1 MKKIHREVFLLKRR
15 HPILTALL
23 VLLCLVVLAFSITG
37 VVIMHG
43 ATADKGEFQYLLVL
57 GTVVKGTEPSAML
70 SDRIQGAYDY
80 LTAHPDTICIVSGGK
95 GDEVNL
101 SEAECMYNELV
112 EMGIDPARILMEDR
126 ATSTVE
132 NFQFSLALIEEETG
146 TRPEKLGVLSSEFHL
161 FRARMFARD
170 EGVMPIAI
178 PAHTS
183 DTATFVTYLLREI
196 PLVWYYGLIA

>member
-1 MKKIHREVFLLKRR
+1 MKKKRA
-15 HPILTALL
+15 ILTAFL

-70 SDRIQGAYDY
+70 ADRIQGAYDY

-146 TRPEKLGVLSSEFHL
+146 VRPETLGVLSSEFHL
-161 FRARMFARD
+161 FRARMFARQA
-170 EGVMPIAI
+170 GVTPIAI

-183 DTATFVTYLLREI
+183 DVTTFVTYLLREI

>member
-1 MKKIHREVFLLKRR
+1 MKKTHREVFLLKKKRA
-15 HPILTALL
+15 ILTAFL
-23 VLLCLVVLAFSITG
+23 VLLCLVVLGFCVTG
-37 VVIMHG
+37 VVIMRS
-43 ATADKGEFQYLLVL
+43 ATADEGEFQYLLVL
-57 GTVVKGTEPSAML
+57 GTVVEGTEPSAML
-70 SDRIQGAYDY
+70 ADRIQGAYDY

-126 ATSTVE
+126 AASTVE

-146 TRPEKLGVLSSEFHL
+146 TRPDTLGVLSSEFHL
-161 FRARMFARD
+161 YRARMFARQ
-170 EGVMPIAI
+170 EGVTPIAI

-183 DTATFVTYLLREI
+183 DLPTFLRYFLREI
-196 PLVWYYGLIA
+196 VMVWYYA

>member
-1 MKKIHREVFLLKRR
+1 MKTIHKEVFAVKRR
-15 HPILTALL
+15 HPILTILL
-23 VLLCLVVLAFSITG
+23 VLLCLAVLAFAATG
-37 VVIMHG
+37 AIIMHS
-43 ATADKGEFQYLLVL
+43 ATADEGEFQYLLVL
-57 GTVVKGTEPSAML
+57 GTVVEGTEPSPML
-70 SDRIQGAYDY
+70 ADRIQAAYDY

-146 TRPEKLGVLSSEFHL
+146 VRPETLGVLSSEFHL
-161 FRARMFARD
+161 YRARMFARQ
-170 EGVMPIAI
+170 EGITPIAI
-178 PAHTS
+178 PARTT
-183 DTATFVTYLLREI
+183 DLPTFLRYFLREI
-196 PLVWYYGLIA
+196 VMVWYYA

>member
-1 MKKIHREVFLLKRR
+1 MKKKRPFLT
-15 HPILTALL
+15 ILL
-23 VLLCLVVLAFSITG
+23 VLLCLIIMVFSVTG

-57 GTVVKGTEPSAML
+57 GTVVEGTEPSAML
-70 SDRIQGAYDY
+70 SDRIQAAYDY

-101 SEAECMYNELV
+101 SEAQCMFNELT
-112 EMGIDPARILMEDR
+112 EMGIDPDRIWMEDQ
-126 ATSTVE
+126 ATSTIE

-146 TRPEKLGVLSSEFHL
+146 VRPEKLGVLSSEFHL

-178 PAHTS
+178 PAKTT
-183 DTATFVTYLLREI
+183 DTATFVQYFLREI
-196 PLVWYYGLIA
+196 PLVWYYSLIA

>member
-1 MKKIHREVFLLKRR
+1 M
-15 HPILTALL
+15 TALL

-43 ATADKGEFQYLLVL
+43 ATADVGEFQYLLVL
-57 GTVVKGTEPSAML
+57 GTVVEGTEPSPML
-70 SDRIQGAYDY
+70 ADRIQSAYDY

-112 EMGIDPARILMEDR
+112 ELGIDPERILMEDR

-132 NFQFSLALIEEETG
+132 NFRFSLAMIEEETG
-146 TRPEKLGVLSSEFHL
+146 IRPEKLGVLSSEFHL
-161 FRARMFARD
+161 FRARMFARQ
-170 EGVMPIAI
+170 EGVTPIAI
-178 PAHTS
+178 PARTS
-183 DTATFVTYLLREI
+183 DIASFVTYFLREI
-196 PLVWYYGLIA
+196 NMVWYYTLMA

>member
-1 MKKIHREVFLLKRR
+1 MKRNHPLL
-15 HPILTALL
+15 TVLL
-23 VLLCLVVLAFSITG
+23 VLLCLAVLAFAATG
-37 VVIMHG
+37 AIIMHS
-43 ATADKGEFQYLLVL
+43 ATADEGEFAYLLVL
-57 GTVVKGTEPSAML
+57 GTVVEGTEPSAML
-70 SDRIQGAYDY
+70 SDRIQGAYNY

-112 EMGIDPARILMEDR
+112 ELGIDPARLLMEDR
-126 ATSTVE
+126 AASTVE

-146 TRPEKLGVLSSEFHL
+146 VRPEKLGVLSSEFHL

-178 PAHTS
+178 PAKTT
-183 DTATFVTYLLREI
+183 DTATFVQYFLREI
-196 PLVWYYGLIA
+196 AMVWYYTLIA

>member
-1 MKKIHREVFLLKRR
+1 MKKKRA
-15 HPILTALL
+15 ILTAFL
-23 VLLCLVVLAFSITG
+23 VLLCLVVLGFCVTG
-37 VVIMHG
+37 VVIMRG
-43 ATADKGEFQYLLVL
+43 ATADEGEFQYLLVL
-57 GTVVKGTEPSAML
+57 GTVVEGTEPSPIL
-70 SDRIQGAYDY
+70 SDRILGAYDY

-146 TRPEKLGVLSSEFHL
+146 VRPETLGVLSSEFHL
-161 FRARMFARD
+161 YRARMFARQ
-170 EGVMPIAI
+170 EGITPIAI

>member
-1 MKKIHREVFLLKRR
+1 MKKKRA
-15 HPILTALL
+15 ILTAFL

-43 ATADKGEFQYLLVL
+43 TTADKGEFQYLLVL
-57 GTVVKGTEPSAML
+57 GTVVEGTEPSAML

-146 TRPEKLGVLSSEFHL
+146 VRPETLGVLSSEFHL
-161 FRARMFARD
+161 FRARMFAR
-170 EGVMPIAI
+170 EQGVTPIAI

-183 DTATFVTYLLREI
+183 DVATFAQYFLREI
-196 PLVWYYGLIA
+196 GMVWYYTLFA

>member
-1 MKKIHREVFLLKRR
+1 MKKK
-15 HPILTALL
+15 HPILSALL
-23 VLLCLVVLAFSITG
+23 ALLCLVVLAFSITG

-43 ATADKGEFQYLLVL
+43 TTADKGEFQYLLVL

-70 SDRIQGAYDY
+70 ADRIQGAYDY

-146 TRPEKLGVLSSEFHL
+146 VRPETLGVLSSEFHL
-161 FRARMFARD
+161 FRARMFARQA
-170 EGVMPIAI
+170 GVTPIAI

-183 DTATFVTYLLREI
+183 DVTTFVTYLLREI